1 MLPPQHEIE
10 RLLAGR
16 NTAETER
23 REATTPA
30 DHGAVLRALDTK
42 DRSRK
47 ALRGADCR
55 DLKLTMSAFHARVA
69 RRGKAP
75 ESTQE
80 RVQARTDLTGFA
92 RSDVRGEGAA
102 IARRLRGDCAP
113 LEPGRRRCTAYP
125 LPALGHAAGA
135 PPDRAVRPHRGMA
148 QCRSASR
155 PLEIQASCTWPR
167 RVRLRSPPAQ
177 R

>member
-55 DLKLTMSAFHARVA
+55 DLKLTMSAFHARIA
-69 RRGKAP
+69 RRRGP
-75 ESTQE
+75 RGPMFE
-80 RVQARTDLTGFA
+80 
-92 RSDVRGEGAA
+92 VR
-102 IARRLRGDCAP
+102 ARRLR
-113 LEPGRRRCTAYP
+113 
-125 LPALGHAAGA
+125 AAGA
-135 PPDRAVRPHRGMA
+135 RETKMYGVPTAGPGA
-148 QCRSASR
+148 CRR
-155 PLEIQASCTWPR
+155 
-167 RVRLRSPPAQ
+167 RSP
-177 R
+177 